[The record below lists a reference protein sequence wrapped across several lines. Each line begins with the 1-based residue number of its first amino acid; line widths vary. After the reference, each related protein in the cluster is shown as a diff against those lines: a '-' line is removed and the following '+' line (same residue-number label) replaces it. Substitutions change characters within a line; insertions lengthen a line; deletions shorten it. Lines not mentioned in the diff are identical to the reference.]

1 LRQVI
6 TGGDDATAA
15 WHGRNPVSGEWMT
28 ELIPTTGEV
37 VACWNDFPGAA
48 AVVNTYG
55 SGKVITCGLALD
67 LGWNGDID
75 NDNIAILKEILQS
88 NGIAVSDKP
97 MLWDIQRG
105 DYRFI
110 FNPGDTAEK
119 ICLPANAEIIYSA
132 EYGNDTLGSCGTLLY
147 RI

>member
-1 LRQVI
+1 MI
-6 TGGDDATAA
+6 
-15 WHGRNPVSGEWMT
+15 
-28 ELIPTTGEV
+28 
-37 VACWNDFPGAA
+37 
-48 AVVNTYG
+48 NTYG

-75 NDNIAILKEILQS
+75 NDNIDILKEILQS

-132 EYGNDTLGSCGTLLY
+132 EYGNDTLGSCGTILY